1 MKNTSLYAL
10 YLVAIGAVLLAT
22 GACNTTQIK
31 GPKPTTEAYVE
42 PPKPVSTI
50 SVPVV
55 VNMNEVTRS
64 LNKQFAG
71 ALYTDNSFDDNNT
84 DNLKITVLKKS
95 DIVITAV
102 QNSIQARIPLH
113 IDGVYRIQQRVLG
126 MNVTKE
132 QGLSLNLT
140 ALIKAVP
147 QVDANWN
154 LRMNSTTTLQWDDLP
169 VIEFAGLK
177 LDLPQLFGQAIQKQT
192 NQISTIIDREVP
204 KQLQLRNMV
213 SSSLNS
219 IAQPS
224 LIDQAT
230 NTWLSLTPKQ
240 VMLTPFSG
248 KDSLLRFNIG
258 ISSVVEVISGN
269 KPESVTPQLPPVKQV
284 PALDDKIKLM
294 LSTSISFE
302 QINQLLQR
310 EVVGKMNRI
319 TDKDYD
325 IEILDAQ
332 AFPNGNKLYAGIK
345 LNGWFRQGK
354 VTKKIKGIVYVE
366 GTPVYDEAK
375 QQVYIDQF
383 NFDLKTRDVLLKSA
397 SWLINLGAFRKKI
410 TQSLVFPVGKQ
421 LQEARTQATQAL
433 NKRYANYLQLS
444 GQVTRIAPA
453 QIIITPQHLRIDIAA
468 EGNIQAALNGF

>member
-1 MKNTSLYAL
+1 MKHTPFTYLKGFASLL
-10 YLVAIGAVLLAT
+10 LLLV

-31 GPKPTTEAYVE
+31 GPKPSTQTYIE

-50 SVPVV
+50 SVPIVL
-55 VNMNEVTRS
+55 NMNEVTRT
-64 LNKQFAG
+64 LNKQFTG
-71 ALYTDNSFDDNNT
+71 TLYADNSFDDNNT

-95 DIVITAV
+95 DIVVTAV
-102 QNSIQARIPLH
+102 QNSLQARIPLH
-113 IDGVYRIQQRVLG
+113 IDGVYRIKQSILG
-126 MNVTKE
+126 MNVSKE

-140 ALIKAVP
+140 AIIKTIP
-147 QVDANWN
+147 QVDADWN

-177 LDLPQLFGQAIQKQT
+177 LDLPQLFGKAIQKQT
-192 NQISTIIDREVP
+192 NQISAIIDREVP
-204 KQLQLRNMV
+204 KLVQLRSMV

-219 IAQPS
+219 LSQPA
-224 LIDQAT
+224 LIDANT
-230 NTWLSLTPKQ
+230 NTWLALTPKQ
-240 VMLTPFSG
+240 VLITPFSG

-258 ISSVVEVISGN
+258 ISSLVEVVSGN
-269 KPESVTPQLPPVKQV
+269 KPENISPQLPPVKQV

-294 LSTSISFE
+294 LSSRISFE
-302 QINQLLQR
+302 QINLLLQR

-366 GTPVYDEAK
+366 GTPTYDEAK

-383 NFDLKTRDVLLKSA
+383 DFDIQTRDALLKSA

-410 TQSLVFPVGKQ
+410 TQSLVFPIGKQ
-421 LQEARTQATQAL
+421 LQDARTQATQAL

-453 QIIITPQHLRIDIAA
+453 QVIITPQYLRIDIAA
-468 EGNIQAALNGF
+468 EGNIEARLNGF